1 MNTGTRTPTLIL
13 IASIAVLAAAGG
25 FWLAYMLKSEGSAM
39 VDQTLLRDG
48 PLLALPEPKQLADF
62 VLYDHNGDE
71 FSETSLEGEWTLVFF
86 GFSSCPHIC
95 PNTLFLLT
103 AVVDQLEKELPA
115 ESLPQV
121 LFVSVDPE
129 RDTPEVLQQYRER
142 FGGGIEAVSGA
153 DDQLRA
159 LAMDLGSH
167 YVVPEHEAGEWY
179 NVDHSISVHLLDPQ
193 ARWVALLSPP
203 HDAATMAEVLER
215 FLGGS

>member
-1 MNTGTRTPTLIL
+1 
-13 IASIAVLAAAGG
+13 
-25 FWLAYMLKSEGSAM
+25 
-39 VDQTLLRDG
+39 
-48 PLLALPEPKQLADF
+48 
-62 VLYDHNGDE
+62 
-71 FSETSLEGEWTLVFF
+71 VFF

-103 AVVDQLEKELPA
+103 SVVDQLEKELPA

-142 FGGGIEAVSGA
+142 FGGNIEAVSGA

-167 YVVPEHEAGEWY
+167 YVVPEHEPGEWY

-203 HDAATMAEVLER
+203 HDAAAMAEVLER
-215 FLGGS
+215 FLGGP